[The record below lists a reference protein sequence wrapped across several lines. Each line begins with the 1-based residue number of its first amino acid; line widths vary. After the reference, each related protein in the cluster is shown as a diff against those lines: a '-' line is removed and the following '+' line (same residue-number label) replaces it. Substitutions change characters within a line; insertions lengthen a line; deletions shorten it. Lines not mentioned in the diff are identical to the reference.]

1 MTALRAVVARD
12 LGDAVETL
20 ATGDPDVRVVAG
32 GTDVMVAVQAG
43 TFRGRALLDIWRLP
57 EPRGVRLEGGVLAI
71 GALESYTDLQRDPLV
86 RAHLPSLVAAA
97 ATIGGVQIQNRGTL
111 GGNLA
116 NASPAGDTLPVLLAL
131 DAEVECV
138 SRSGTRRL
146 SVHDFFVGYRR
157 TALRPDELL
166 VRILVPIPAGERLL
180 FRKVGTRAANAIS
193 KVVLAACV
201 RVRDGALESIRIGAG
216 SLAPTPIRLPRTEAL
231 LRGRRLDPAL
241 ADEAGLSVAAEVRPI
256 DDVRSTA
263 AYRRRAA
270 GNILRRWLLE
280 LAAA

>member
-1 MTALRAVVARD
+1 LTALRAVVARD